1 MVMRSEQRLM
11 KLEQELQDI
20 KATYSV
26 YAGMMQTYLT
36 SNQWHISSLTTN
48 LKIKFTPNYNVGANK
63 TIISSVYY
71 QVVEEGQEID
81 FDDFYISI
89 QDGSGDVL
97 LNFGTIFDNSD
108 VYVQITA
115 PAPGTFTRIS

>member
-1 MVMRSEQRLM
+1 MGMKSEQKLM
-11 KLEQELQDI
+11 KLEDELKNI

-36 SNQWHISSLTTN
+36 SDHWHVSSMVTN
-48 LKIKFTPNYNVGANK
+48 LKIKFSPNYSVGLGK

-71 QVVEEGQEID
+71 QVVEEGEEII

-89 QDGSGDVL
+89 QDGSGDVV
-97 LNFGTIFDNSD
+97 LNFGTIFENSD
-108 VYVQITA
+108 VYIQVTA
-115 PAPGTFTRIS
+115 PVPGTLTRI